1 MAAPWHAILRRHG
14 DDEDPP
20 VVGAVFEASDGTRF
34 IFGSAGTLHEAE
46 SLAAEASSKMTTI
59 LAVALLWNAGE
70 RLDCRGPR
78 ILEPEPDGEMTVN

>member
-34 IFGSAGTLHEAE
+34 IFRSAGTRQEAE
-46 SLAAEASSKMTTI
+46 NLAAEASPPTTTTF
-59 LAVALLWNAGE
+59 AVRPHWGMPATDWMAA
-70 RLDCRGPR
+70 D
-78 ILEPEPDGEMTVN
+78 PEFWQPNPMAKWR